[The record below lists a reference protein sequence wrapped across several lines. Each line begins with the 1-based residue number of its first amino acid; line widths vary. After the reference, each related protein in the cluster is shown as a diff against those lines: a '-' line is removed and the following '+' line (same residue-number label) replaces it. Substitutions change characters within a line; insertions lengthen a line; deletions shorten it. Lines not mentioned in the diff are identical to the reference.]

1 MSVAQ
6 LASRI
11 HTGSKSEPP
20 LWLTQGFRP
29 FFFVAAIWSI
39 GALAIWIAMLAT
51 GRALPSIF
59 DPLSWHIHEM
69 LFGFGLAA
77 AAGFLLTAVPNWT
90 KRPAVS
96 GKLLASLVG
105 LWLIGRLACA
115 FSVFM
120 PAWLGSVLDLAF
132 PVALIAILAREII
145 ASRNWRNLVMLAPLA
160 VLAAADLLMHI
171 EASGGNVPAGL
182 GWRLGFSA
190 MIVLMAVVG
199 GRLIPTFTG
208 NWLAKRDIALP
219 AQVQQHAWLAPAS
232 IAALSVGLLGWAAL
246 PDSHAFGAVLLIG
259 GVLNISKLARWRG
272 LATGSEPLLFIL
284 HVAYLWVVVGVFL
297 LGLASFGVVP
307 QSAAIHALTAGAM
320 GTMILAVMTRV
331 ARGHSGQSLTA
342 DTITRW
348 IYGLVTL
355 AAVFRVIA
363 AFAAS
368 GPGLLLYAAAI
379 LWIAAYA
386 VFLFAYSPTLLMKR
400 RVG

>member
-29 FFFVAAIWSI
+29 FFFAAAIWSI
-39 GALAIWIAMLAT
+39 GTLVIWIAMLAT

-59 DPLSWHIHEM
+59 DPLSWHVHEM
-69 LFGFGLAA
+69 LFGFCMAA

-96 GKLLASLVG
+96 GRVLASLVG

-115 FSVFM
+115 FSAFM
-120 PAWLGSVLDLAF
+120 PAWLGSGLDLVF

-160 VLAAADLLMHI
+160 VLAAADLLMHL
-171 EASGGNVPAGL
+171 EATGGHVPAGL
-182 GWRLGFSA
+182 GWRLGLGA
-190 MIVLMAVVG
+190 MVVLMAVVG

-219 AQVQQHAWLAPAS
+219 MPVQHAWLTPAS

-246 PDSHAFGAVLLIG
+246 PDSQAFGAVLMIG
-259 GVLNISKLARWRG
+259 GILNISKLARWRG

-284 HVAYLWVVVGVFL
+284 HVAYLWMVVGVLL
-297 LGLASFGVVP
+297 LGLATFDIVP

-363 AFAAS
+363 AFAAAP
-368 GPGLLLYAAAI
+368 GPSLLLYAAAI

-386 VFLFAYSPTLLMKR
+386 VFIFAYSPTLLSKR
-400 RVG
+400 NVG